1 MKKLL
6 KKLFSG
12 VLSAALL
19 LFTMPLALAANDLEG
34 SWARPYI
41 EYLGQI
47 PYNGETGGVIR
58 PNSTTGNYDPDKQV
72 TRAEFMRYINRAF
85 NFTEKASISQYTDL
99 SANGWYIE
107 TIQIAAKHGYISGT
121 NAVSMSPS
129 APITREQVISVLG
142 RLFKK
147 NLEEVAPETLK
158 FTDNKMIGK
167 WSAAYVKE
175 DRKSVV

>member
-85 NFTEKASISQYTDL
+85 NFTAGIRTPYRLPPSTAIFRVRMQFPCRRARPLPAS
-99 SANGWYIE
+99 
-107 TIQIAAKHGYISGT
+107 
-121 NAVSMSPS
+121 
-129 APITREQVISVLG
+129 R
-142 RLFKK
+142 
-147 NLEEVAPETLK
+147 
-158 FTDNKMIGK
+158 
-167 WSAAYVKE
+167 
-175 DRKSVV
+175 